1 MWDQASSLPSTIVQV
16 DILLIQFLFHSL
28 IVLSKKT
35 LQCYSPHG
43 SEHIPMWTCVKI
55 SVDPIFILAQ
65 SWPKTHLFSSWRWIQ
80 SNVDMLK
87 RLVDPISKTHQ
98 KSCSLYKTDSA
109 LWPFI
114 WSCIPSSR
122 TLVRVLLFLLH
133 GMLALSSIPD
143 VWAFFFLEEMCNK
156 ISHFYYICFVGQLYI
171 HTQTPI
177 YSVSPLNVF
186 LPDITIITNFWI

>member
-1 MWDQASSLPSTIVQV
+1 MWDQASSLPSTIVQA
-16 DILLIQFLFHSL
+16 DIFLIQFLFHSL

-65 SWPKTHLFSSWRWIQ
+65 SWPKTHLFSSWMWIQ

-87 RLVDPISKTHQ
+87 RLVAS

-133 GMLALSSIPD
+133 GMLDLSPIPD
-143 VWAFFFLEEMCNK
+143 VWAFFFLEEICVIRFP
-156 ISHFYYICFVGQLYI
+156 ISIIYVSLASYIYT
-171 HTQTPI
+171 HKHPYTQ
-177 YSVSPLNVF
+177 SAL
-186 LPDITIITNFWI
+186 